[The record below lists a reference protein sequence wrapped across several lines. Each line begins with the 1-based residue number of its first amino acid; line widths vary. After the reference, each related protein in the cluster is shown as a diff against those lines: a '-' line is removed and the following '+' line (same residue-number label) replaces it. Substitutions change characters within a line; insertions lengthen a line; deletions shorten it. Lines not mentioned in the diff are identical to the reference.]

1 MAAYS
6 LEALLQRWA
15 LHQLTSEQA
24 IGQILLIL
32 QHVEERLLQLEKN
45 ATAPQPIPP
54 ALTPSPALPPPHRAP
69 RKRQSQ
75 GKAR

>member
-32 QHVEERLLQLEKN
+32 QHVEERLLSLEKS
-45 ATAPQPIPP
+45 AAAQQPTLSAVTP
-54 ALTPSPALPPPHRAP
+54 ALALPTPPRAP
-69 RKRQSQ
+69 RKRPSQ

>member
-6 LEALLQRWA
+6 LDALLQRWA

-32 QHVEERLLQLEKN
+32 QHVEERLLQLEKP
-45 ATAPQPIPP
+45 ATASPLIPP
-54 ALTPSPALPPPHRAP
+54 ALPSSAALSSPQRAP
-69 RKRQSQ
+69 RKRRSQ